1 VLSGW
6 SKKIGDYDKGNV
18 IVSIREDYYGLPGD
32 LISDLAY
39 WNHTIEG
46 STLTGYNL
54 IVTTDQCIYLDAGN
68 SYWWTIEAADNIS
81 EELND
86 LGVETSPYHTKVNA
100 KVRREILEELAGD
113 LECVVAVRTLDEG
126 VDLPDVDCGVII
138 SGTSQKRQMIQ
149 RMGRV
154 LRRKPDNRGVTFIV
168 VYAKD
173 TTEDPAMHHDDDGN
187 ISMIIEHAEIVSQFE
202 GDEIEDD
209 DLREFAIK
217 CRDLYL

>member
-1 VLSGW
+1 MLNEFSV
-6 SKKIGDYDKGNV
+6 D
-18 IVSIREDYYGLPGD
+18 
-32 LISDLAY
+32 
-39 WNHTIEG
+39 
-46 STLTGYNL
+46 
-54 IVTTDQCIYLDAGN
+54 
-68 SYWWTIEAADNIS
+68 S
-81 EELND
+81 E
-86 LGVETSPYHTKVNA
+86 PYHSQVNPEE
-100 KVRREILEELAGD
+100 RSIMLEGLAGD
-113 LECVVAVRTLDEG
+113 LKCIVAVHSLDEG

-173 TTEDPAMHHDDDGN
+173 TTEDPALHHDDNGN
-187 ISMIIEHAEIVSQFE
+187 ISMIIEHAEIVHKLE

>member
-1 VLSGW
+1 MKKK
-6 SKKIGDYDKGNV
+6 KKI
-18 IVSIREDYYGLPGD
+18 
-32 LISDLAY
+32 IS
-39 WNHTIEG
+39 G
-46 STLTGYNL
+46 SEAKKDILCYVAEAISESTSSL
-54 IVTTDQCIYLDAGN
+54 VFCE
-68 SYWWTIEAADNIS
+68 TIEAADNIS

-113 LECVVAVRTLDEG
+113 LECVVAVRSLDEG

-173 TTEDPAMHHDDDGN
+173 TTEDPALHHDDDGN
-187 ISMIIEHAEIVSQFE
+187 ISMIIEHAEIDCQFE
-202 GDEIEDD
+202 GDELEDD
-209 DLREFAIK
+209 DLREFAIV
-217 CRDLYL
+217 CRDLNL